1 MFVTRWYSWK
11 NASCGFSPV
20 WITKCLLRCPTWL
33 NDFSHHR
40 LSPLWESM
48 WIFRL
53 LYLLRFPAWLNELM
67 HSEHLCDFSPLWIT
81 SLIKWFVTF
90 GARVRLFPCVN
101 EQMSSRISSLTIK
114 LLFAFCAFV
123 RLLFLFLA
131 SPYGRLGGWQGC
143 RHGGR
148 HGGGQGGQHFS
159 GFSFL
164 LHLLVKSSCPSSA
177 KQIKPR
183 REIIMSATM
192 TATMSATLST
202 TMSATMSARER
213 EKNQELKTKKK
224 EEKEFHI

>member
-1 MFVTRWYSWK
+1 MVVRDAYCI
-11 NASCGFSPV
+11 ASRQWFSIGVDRTDCIYKV
-20 WITKCLLRCPTWL
+20 WFHCESKCLSPDDTVEKMQHRAVFPQCELLKYLLRCPTWL

-90 GARVRLFPCVN
+90 GAGVRLFPCVN

-131 SPYGRLGGWQGC
+131 SPYGRLGG
-143 RHGGR
+143 
-148 HGGGQGGQHFS
+148 
-159 GFSFL
+159 
-164 LHLLVKSSCPSSA
+164 
-177 KQIKPR
+177 
-183 REIIMSATM
+183 
-192 TATMSATLST
+192 
-202 TMSATMSARER
+202 
-213 EKNQELKTKKK
+213 
-224 EEKEFHI
+224 

>member
-90 GARVRLFPCVN
+90 GARVRLLPCVN
-101 EQMSSRISSLTIK
+101 EHMSSRISSWTIK
-114 LLFAFCAFV
+114 WLFAFV
-123 RLLFLFLA
+123 RLLFLLLA
-131 SPYGRLGGWQGC
+131 SR
-143 RHGGR
+143 
-148 HGGGQGGQHFS
+148 GQGGQHFS

-202 TMSATMSARER
+202 NMSATMSVRER